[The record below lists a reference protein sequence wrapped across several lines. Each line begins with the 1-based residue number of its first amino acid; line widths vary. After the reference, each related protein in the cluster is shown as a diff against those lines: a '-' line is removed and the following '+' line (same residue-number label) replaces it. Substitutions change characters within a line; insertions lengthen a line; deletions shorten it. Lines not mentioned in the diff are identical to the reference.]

1 MTSALRG
8 RDSEVRAV
16 LALLGRARAGQSG
29 ALVIRGEAGTGKT
42 ALLDV
47 AAGAAGGMTL
57 LRATAIETEA
67 ELPFAGLHLLLRP
80 TLGRLDRVPRPHRTV
95 GYHLYKAYPKLG
107 VSSRAELAAL
117 IAAQA
122 R

>member
-8 RDSEVRAV
+8 RDSEVCAV

-47 AAGAAGGMTL
+47 AAGQRHGPFPGGGPAAADGRG
-57 LRATAIETEA
+57 I
-67 ELPFAGLHLLLRP
+67 
-80 TLGRLDRVPRPHRTV
+80 LG
-95 GYHLYKAYPKLG
+95 
-107 VSSRAELAAL
+107 
-117 IAAQA
+117 
-122 R
+122 

>member
-47 AAGAAGGMTL
+47 AAGGMTL